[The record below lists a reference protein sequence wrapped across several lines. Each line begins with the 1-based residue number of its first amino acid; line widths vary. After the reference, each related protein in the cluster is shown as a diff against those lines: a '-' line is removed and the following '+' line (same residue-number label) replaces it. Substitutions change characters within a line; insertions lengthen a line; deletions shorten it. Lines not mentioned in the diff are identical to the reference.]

1 MAIYSSTLDLGV
13 SVIIP
18 RSHLRSD
25 RLDILL
31 ICQHMKFNST
41 ANLLY
46 HANGIDKGSFWYE
59 ILILISQKPPVLIK
73 SKYTMILRC
82 YAHLGGHQNFF
93 RNFGGLSNFFSPF
106 RGARKFFFQTP
117 KNPLAPHPRLKVKA
131 PLDLSV
137 FLGEVGE

>member
-59 ILILISQKPPVLIK
+59 ILILISQKPQVLIQK
-73 SKYTMILRC
+73 QVYDDS
-82 YAHLGGHQNFF
+82 
-93 RNFGGLSNFFSPF
+93 
-106 RGARKFFFQTP
+106 
-117 KNPLAPHPRLKVKA
+117 
-131 PLDLSV
+131 
-137 FLGEVGE
+137 